1 MSCRSSSAII
11 AAAIVAIVVLRPQD
25 LAPDALLLDQFDRTV
40 SDGWGEDPH
49 AGRYAVSGTRADYGV
64 ASGAATIV
72 VPEAGFTRSALLS
85 GVNERDVE
93 LAFRVSMDTPSTEAG
108 SYIYGIMRHADP
120 EHEYRAKIRL
130 SPDGGVYVAVT
141 ALVGAKEREL
151 SPETR
156 ILDLKYAVG
165 TGLDVRARVDGEP
178 ATIRVK
184 VWPEGT
190 TEPVGLDGPLECPG
204 RAAAQAWHH
213 RGPGLCFEDEH
224 RRAGHLHL
232 SKLQCPSAGCSG
244 GIRPER
250 PSDGRHERC
259 RCTLAVMRS
268 PVRPV
273 RTGVVTTRFREFL
286 RRYPRGNALFFTKRV
301 NRPAGSMLAALLF
314 ETRISSNMVS
324 LAGFGVHVLAAA
336 ALAAAAE
343 PIPGWTWLAV
353 LLLWQ
358 LAFSLDCADGQLAR
372 ARGAANPLAPGSTSS
387 STWSPT

>member
-1 MSCRSSSAII
+1 MSNGPRAGRRVLPFILAII

-141 ALVGAKEREL
+141 ALVKAKEREL

-156 ILDLKYAVG
+156 IPDLKYAVG

-190 TEPVGLDGPLECPG
+190 TEP
-204 RAAAQAWHH
+204 AAW
-213 RGPGLCFEDEH
+213 
-224 RRAGHLHL
+224 
-232 SKLQCPSAGCSG
+232 
-244 GIRPER
+244 
-250 PSDGRHERC
+250 
-259 RCTLAVMRS
+259 TVRS
-268 PVRPV
+268 
-273 RTGVVTTRFREFL
+273 
-286 RRYPRGNALFFTKRV
+286 NA
-301 NRPAGSMLAALLF
+301 PAALLPKPG
-314 ETRISSNMVS
+314 TIGVQVYVS
-324 LAGFGVHVLAAA
+324 KTSTALPVTFTFGSFNARRLIAPAAS
-336 ALAAAAE
+336 
-343 PIPGWTWLAV
+343 GR
-353 LLLWQ
+353 
-358 LAFSLDCADGQLAR
+358 SAR
-372 ARGAANPLAPGSTSS
+372 PTATTSGVDAP
-387 STWSPT
+387 SP